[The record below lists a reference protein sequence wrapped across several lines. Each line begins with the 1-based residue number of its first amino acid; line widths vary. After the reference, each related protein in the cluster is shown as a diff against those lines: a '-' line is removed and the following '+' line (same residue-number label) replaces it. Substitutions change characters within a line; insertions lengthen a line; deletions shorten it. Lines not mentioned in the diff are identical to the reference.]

1 MFASN
6 SYRVRFATRDDADAL
21 TSLAAR
27 ASQQPLVGRVL
38 IGQLDGTPAAA
49 LSLQDGRVIADPSRP
64 TGPLVT
70 TLRMRAAGIR
80 AFEATPSLPE
90 RLRAAYASYNRGP
103 TVVAAPVSHDGDAE
117 HEPMRRAA

>member
-6 SYRVRFATRDDADAL
+6 SYRVRFATRDDADTL
-21 TSLAAR
+21 TSLTER

-49 LSLQDGRVIADPSRP
+49 LSLHDGRVIADPYRP

-80 AFEATPSLPE
+80 AFETTPSLPK

-103 TVVAAPVSHDGDAE
+103 TVVVAPVSHDGDAE

>member
-38 IGQLDGTPAAA
+38 IGQLDGSPAAA